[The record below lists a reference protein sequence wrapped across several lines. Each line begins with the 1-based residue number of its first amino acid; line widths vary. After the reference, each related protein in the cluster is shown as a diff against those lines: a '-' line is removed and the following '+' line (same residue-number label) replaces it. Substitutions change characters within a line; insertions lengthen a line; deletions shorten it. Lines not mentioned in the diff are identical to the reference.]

1 MISHVGER
9 DGIVEEPLS
18 IYIMPILDLLEVM
31 GSIP

>member
-1 MISHVGER
+1 MISHVGGR

-18 IYIMPILDLLEVM
+18 MYIMPTLDLLEVK